1 MGRWF
6 QVSLFALSGDEVC
19 GLSEAHIKRSY
30 EVRHYLANKIEST
43 SNTENKPKSSS
54 IKASLEI
61 FAIQGFPFLLIAN
74 AAAFMGF
81 QVRNMGQSWLV
92 LELTDSSFLVGLV
105 NAMPAMALLVLSPI
119 GGVIADRYDRRL
131 VALYGRLIVAI
142 ISYFVAFLVGSGTI
156 EWWHLMVTGVLIGI
170 AFALSNPASQTIVM
184 DVVGR
189 ERMVA
194 AQSLNTTVSNLGNMI
209 GPAIGGILVAAYGNA
224 SVFWLI
230 AGIYTVGS
238 IGFIG
243 VKTKITP
250 SVQGGWR
257 SGFEQMSQG
266 MRYSWNTSQIRWL
279 LIMTMG
285 VIFWGILQPVLP
297 IYARDILEVGASGF
311 GFISAAWG
319 AGALVAAL
327 AVFVLGGMPKKGLM
341 SILSVFVM
349 AIGHSVFAAS
359 TNYSISLIAIFVS
372 GAAGGIWMTSV
383 FALLQMAV
391 ADEMRGRV
399 MGLAMSSLMM
409 MGFGLVL
416 GGTIADLLSPALAL
430 YISAIGW
437 SSLAGLAYWRSSE
450 LRSLD

>member
-1 MGRWF
+1 
-6 QVSLFALSGDEVC
+6 
-19 GLSEAHIKRSY
+19 
-30 EVRHYLANKIEST
+30 
-43 SNTENKPKSSS
+43 
-54 IKASLEI
+54 
-61 FAIQGFPFLLIAN
+61 
-74 AAAFMGF
+74 
-81 QVRNMGQSWLV
+81 MGQSWLV

-131 VALYGRLIVAI
+131 IALYGRLSVALV
-142 ISYFVAFLVGSGTI
+142 SFFVAFLVSSGSV

-189 ERMVA
+189 ERMVS
-194 AQSLNTTVSNLGNMI
+194 AQSLNTTVSNLGNMV
-209 GPAIGGILVAAYGNA
+209 GPAVGGILVATYGNA
-224 SVFWLI
+224 AVFWLI
-230 AGIYTVGS
+230 AAIYTVS
-238 IGFIG
+238 AIGFIG
-243 VKTKITP
+243 VKTNRTP
-250 SVQGGWR
+250 SINGGWK
-257 SGFEQMSQG
+257 SGFEQMSEG
-266 MRYSWNTSQIRWL
+266 MKYAWNTSQIRWL

-297 IYARDILEVGASGF
+297 IYARDILDVGARGY
-311 GFISAAWG
+311 GFIAGAWG
-319 AGALVAAL
+319 AGALTAAL
-327 AVFVLGGMPKKGLM
+327 VVFALGGMPKKGMM

-359 TNYSISLIAIFVS
+359 TDYPISLLAIYVS

-391 ADEMRGRV
+391 QDEMRGRV

-409 MGFGLVL
+409 MGFGLML

-430 YISAIGW
+430 YVSAVGW
-437 SSLAGLAYWRSSE
+437 SLLAALAYWRSSE
-450 LRSLD
+450 LRSLE

>member
-1 MGRWF
+1 
-6 QVSLFALSGDEVC
+6 
-19 GLSEAHIKRSY
+19 
-30 EVRHYLANKIEST
+30 
-43 SNTENKPKSSS
+43 
-54 IKASLEI
+54 
-61 FAIQGFPFLLIAN
+61 
-74 AAAFMGF
+74 
-81 QVRNMGQSWLV
+81 MGQSWLV

-131 VALYGRLIVAI
+131 VALYGRLVVAI
-142 ISYFVAFLVGSGTI
+142 MSYFVAFLVGSGTI

-209 GPAIGGILVAAYGNA
+209 GPAIGGILVATYGNA

-230 AGIYTVGS
+230 AAIYTVGS
-238 IGFIG
+238 LGFIG
-243 VKTKITP
+243 VKTKKMP
-250 SVQGGWR
+250 SARGGWR

-297 IYARDILEVGASGF
+297 IYARDILEVGARGF

-327 AVFVLGGMPKKGLM
+327 AVFILGGMPKKGLM

-349 AIGHSVFAAS
+349 AVGHSVFAAS

-383 FALLQMAV
+383 FALLQTAV

-437 SSLAGLAYWRSSE
+437 SLLAGLAYWRSSE
-450 LRSLD
+450 LRSLE

>member
-1 MGRWF
+1 MP
-6 QVSLFALSGDEVC
+6 
-19 GLSEAHIKRSY
+19 
-30 EVRHYLANKIEST
+30 
-43 SNTENKPKSSS
+43 KPSS

-74 AAAFMGF
+74 SAAFMGF

-131 VALYGRLIVAI
+131 VALYGRLCVAI
-142 ISYFVAFLVGSGTI
+142 MSYFVAFLVGAGTI

-189 ERMVA
+189 EKMVA
-194 AQSLNTTVSNLGNMI
+194 AQSLNTTVSNLGNML
-209 GPAIGGILVAAYGNA
+209 GPAIGGILVATYGNA

-230 AGIYTVGS
+230 AAIYTVGS
-238 IGFIG
+238 LGFIG
-243 VKTKITP
+243 VKTKKTP
-250 SVQGGWR
+250 NIPGGWK
-257 SGFEQMSQG
+257 SGFEEMSEG
-266 MRYSWNTSQIRWL
+266 MRYSWKTSRIRWL

-311 GFISAAWG
+311 GFISGAWG

-327 AVFVLGGMPKKGLM
+327 AVFLLGGMPKKGLM

-349 AIGHSVFAAS
+349 AIGHSAFAAS
-359 TNYSISLIAIFVS
+359 TNYSISLAAIFVS

-383 FALLQMAV
+383 FALLQTAV

-409 MGFGLVL
+409 MGFGLML
-416 GGTIADLLSPALAL
+416 GGTIADLFSPAIAL
-430 YISAIGW
+430 YVSSIGW
-437 SSLAGLAYWRSSE
+437 SLLAGLAYWKSSE

>member
-1 MGRWF
+1 M
-6 QVSLFALSGDEVC
+6 
-19 GLSEAHIKRSY
+19 
-30 EVRHYLANKIEST
+30 
-43 SNTENKPKSSS
+43 
-54 IKASLEI
+54 EI

-131 VALYGRLIVAI
+131 VALYGRLVVAI
-142 ISYFVAFLVGSGTI
+142 MSYFVAFLVGSGAI

-194 AQSLNTTVSNLGNMI
+194 AQSLNTTVSNLGNMV
-209 GPAIGGILVAAYGNA
+209 GPAIGGILVATYGNA

-230 AGIYTVGS
+230 AAIYTVGS
-238 IGFIG
+238 LGFIG
-243 VKTKITP
+243 VKTKKMP
-250 SVQGGWR
+250 NVQGGWQ
-257 SGFEQMSQG
+257 SGCEQMSQG

-297 IYARDILEVGASGF
+297 IYARDILEVGARGF
-311 GFISAAWG
+311 GFISGAWG

-327 AVFVLGGMPKKGLM
+327 VVFVLGGMPKKGLM

-383 FALLQMAV
+383 FALLQTAV

-437 SSLAGLAYWRSSE
+437 SLLAGLAYWRSSE
-450 LRSLD
+450 LRSLE